1 MIGRIIRIAKSIVRN
16 LIKQITQQVNIIQTL
31 VTYPIRA
38 MISSV
43 TGGIWKGNGAD
54 RFVAEMTSDIIPALT
69 NIMDINTKFGGQIEK
84 GLNLMEQAEQKAKGL
99 AGQLF
104 DVFSNI
110 YK

>member
-16 LIKQITQQVNIIQTL
+16 LIKQVLQQVNIIQTL

-38 MISSV
+38 MVQSV
-43 TGGIWKGNGAD
+43 TNGIWKGNGAD

-69 NIMDINTKFGGQIEK
+69 NIMDTGTKFGGQIEK
-84 GLNLMEQAEQKAKGL
+84 GLDLMEQAEQKAKGL

-110 YK
+110 F

>member
-16 LIKQITQQVNIIQTL
+16 LIKQIMAQVNIIQSM

-38 MISSV
+38 IVNQV

-54 RFVAEMTSDIIPALT
+54 RFVAEMTSQVIPSLT
-69 NIMDINTKFGGQIEK
+69 NIMTVGSNFSKQIEK
-84 GLNLMEQAEQKAKGL
+84 GLNAMEQAEQKAKGL

>member
-16 LIKQITQQVNIIQTL
+16 LIKQIVGQVNLIQMM
-31 VTYPIRA
+31 VTYPLRA
-38 MISSV
+38 FVSSV

-54 RFVAEMTSDIIPALT
+54 RFVAEMVSDVIPALT
-69 NIMDINTKFGGQIEK
+69 NIMDTSTNFSKQIEK
-84 GLNLMEQAEQKAKGL
+84 GLSAMEQAEQKAKGL